1 MKIILEFHT
10 QHSTRHLAGTD
21 ELCACS
27 TRTLRVSG
35 LAKMEY
41 YLQHTTHDICV
52 TYDVP
57 KLLGIYPSSS
67 EKKKTKN
74 RRQIFTIVASF
85 LYVWRIFKKK
95 RKRRQKEL
103 FRPCE
108 FFHENKVKYSD
119 GAALSLSLAPL
130 DLSGSQFNLRVYWF
144 QWIGLTP
151 LPCMSAVFCAFKVE
165 YSETLHY
172 TLH

>member
-67 EKKKTKN
+67 EKKKRKTDAKFSPLWLRFCTCDVYLKKNGKGDKKSCFGPANSSTKIKSN
-74 RRQIFTIVASF
+74 IQTEQLS
-85 LYVWRIFKKK
+85 
-95 RKRRQKEL
+95 
-103 FRPCE
+103 PCPLLLLI
-108 FFHENKVKYSD
+108 SP
-119 GAALSLSLAPL
+119 ALNSIYEST
-130 DLSGSQFNLRVYWF
+130 DLN
-144 QWIGLTP
+144 
-151 LPCMSAVFCAFKVE
+151 
-165 YSETLHY
+165 
-172 TLH
+172 